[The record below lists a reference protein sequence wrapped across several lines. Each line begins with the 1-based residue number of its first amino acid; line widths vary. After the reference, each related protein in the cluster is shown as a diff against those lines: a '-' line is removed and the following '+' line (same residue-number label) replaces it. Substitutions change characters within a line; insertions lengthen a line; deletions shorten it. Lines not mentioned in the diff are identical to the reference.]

1 MGQAFDFR
9 YWASAEPNPMLMAEQ
24 IMQFAP
30 ASDAEALKLL
40 RRSYP
45 NCPLSA
51 RIAALDF
58 LMRRKSRP
66 HPRPQGSRP

>member
-9 YWASAEPNPMLMAEQ
+9 YLTSAEPNPMVMAEQ

-30 ASDAEALKLL
+30 ASDSEALKLL
-40 RRSYP
+40 RRRFP
-45 NCPLSA
+45 DCPLSA
-51 RIAALDF
+51 RVAALDF

-66 HPRPQGSRP
+66 HPRP